1 MKKILK
7 ILIGVIVFLTLPALL
22 FFGVLYLKYNED
34 LPIGQEGEKA
44 DLLAHNM
51 LKSLDYE
58 SYKETDYIE
67 WSFRNSRLYKWN
79 KRENICVVQW
89 KDFKV
94 DLHLNY
100 IERSLAAVHNFN
112 VVGEKRDELVD
123 KARSYFNNDSFWLV
137 APYKVFDKGVKRSI
151 VNLDNDDEVV
161 LDAVKKVKAANHHI
175 EEVFCPFPVHG
186 LDKAMGLAPTR
197 IAITSFMYGITGLGI
212 AIWLT
217 YYTMIAD
224 WPQDIGGKPSF
235 SWAENMPAFVP
246 IMFELTVFFAA
257 HLMVITFYMRSR
269 IWPFKKAENPDP
281 RTTDDHFLMEIE
293 IHDNEEELTT
303 LLNETGAV
311 EINVV
316 DKH

>member
-1 MKKILK
+1 MSSSK
-7 ILIGVIVFLTLPALL
+7 VIHAF
-22 FFGVLYLKYNED
+22 Y
-34 LPIGQEGEKA
+34 
-44 DLLAHNM
+44 
-51 LKSLDYE
+51 
-58 SYKETDYIE
+58 
-67 WSFRNSRLYKWN
+67 
-79 KRENICVVQW
+79 
-89 KDFKV
+89 
-94 DLHLNY
+94 
-100 IERSLAAVHNFN
+100 
-112 VVGEKRDELVD
+112 
-123 KARSYFNNDSFWLV
+123 
-137 APYKVFDKGVKRSI
+137 
-151 VNLDNDDEVV
+151 NDDEVV

-293 IHDNEEELTT
+293 LHDNEEELTA
-303 LLNETGAV
+303 LLKETGAV

>member
-1 MKKILK
+1 MGSSK
-7 ILIGVIVFLTLPALL
+7 VIHAF
-22 FFGVLYLKYNED
+22 Y
-34 LPIGQEGEKA
+34 
-44 DLLAHNM
+44 
-51 LKSLDYE
+51 
-58 SYKETDYIE
+58 
-67 WSFRNSRLYKWN
+67 
-79 KRENICVVQW
+79 
-89 KDFKV
+89 
-94 DLHLNY
+94 
-100 IERSLAAVHNFN
+100 
-112 VVGEKRDELVD
+112 
-123 KARSYFNNDSFWLV
+123 
-137 APYKVFDKGVKRSI
+137 
-151 VNLDNDDEVV
+151 NDDEVV

-293 IHDNEEELTT
+293 LHDNEEELTK

>member
-1 MKKILK
+1 MSSSK
-7 ILIGVIVFLTLPALL
+7 VIHAF
-22 FFGVLYLKYNED
+22 Y
-34 LPIGQEGEKA
+34 
-44 DLLAHNM
+44 
-51 LKSLDYE
+51 
-58 SYKETDYIE
+58 
-67 WSFRNSRLYKWN
+67 
-79 KRENICVVQW
+79 
-89 KDFKV
+89 
-94 DLHLNY
+94 
-100 IERSLAAVHNFN
+100 
-112 VVGEKRDELVD
+112 
-123 KARSYFNNDSFWLV
+123 
-137 APYKVFDKGVKRSI
+137 
-151 VNLDNDDEVV
+151 NDDEVV

-217 YYTMIAD
+217 YYKMIAD

-235 SWAENMPAFVP
+235 SWGENMPAFVP
-246 IMFELTVFFAA
+246 IMFEMTVFFAA

-293 IHDNEEELTT
+293 LHDNEEELTA
-303 LLNETGAV
+303 LLKETGAV

>member
-1 MKKILK
+1 MSSSK
-7 ILIGVIVFLTLPALL
+7 VIHAF
-22 FFGVLYLKYNED
+22 Y
-34 LPIGQEGEKA
+34 
-44 DLLAHNM
+44 
-51 LKSLDYE
+51 
-58 SYKETDYIE
+58 
-67 WSFRNSRLYKWN
+67 
-79 KRENICVVQW
+79 
-89 KDFKV
+89 
-94 DLHLNY
+94 
-100 IERSLAAVHNFN
+100 
-112 VVGEKRDELVD
+112 
-123 KARSYFNNDSFWLV
+123 
-137 APYKVFDKGVKRSI
+137 
-151 VNLDNDDEVV
+151 NDDEVV

-197 IAITSFMYGITGLGI
+197 LDITAFIYGVIGLGM

-293 IHDNEEELTT
+293 LLDNEEELTA